1 MATENDRM
9 GWDRLFRH
17 PIFKGRFDK
26 NTDGVKHMEDKF
38 KKVMADIRFVVN
50 SQNIHLRNLWEENGY
65 LPEEKLN

>member
-1 MATENDRM
+1 
-9 GWDRLFRH
+9 
-17 PIFKGRFDK
+17 
-26 NTDGVKHMEDKF
+26 MEDKF